1 MGWGAKEG
9 KETVGEKNGNRGPQ
23 KEPTGPEGMAQQ
35 GITGFL
41 SPLRVKDENEYSAEG
56 PRSPR
61 LSYILRGIQ
70 RPTVAQSCK
79 GGG

>member
-23 KEPTGPEGMAQQ
+23 KEPTDPEGMEQQ

-41 SPLRVKDENEYSAEG
+41 SPLREKDGNEYSAEG

-61 LSYILRGIQ
+61 LSHILRGIQ

>member
-1 MGWGAKEG
+1 MGAKEG
-9 KETVGEKNGNRGPQ
+9 KRQPGEENEMGPQ
-23 KEPTGPEGMAQQ
+23 KEPTDPEGMEQQ

-41 SPLRVKDENEYSAEG
+41 SPLREKDGNEYSAEG

-61 LSYILRGIQ
+61 LSHILRGIQ